1 MQSTLEPLEGNKV
14 KLTVEVGAA
23 EFDRAVDVAAKKMA
37 REVRMPGFR
46 PGKVPRRLLE
56 ARMGHEAL
64 RTEALRESVP
74 SFYASALREHEVDA
88 IAAPEIDITAG
99 QEQGDLHFDAVV
111 QVRPSVAIPGYGG
124 LQVTLERPVATDQ
137 EIAHQIDLL
146 RANEATLEAVSRPAV
161 DGDVLTIDV
170 AMSPAPPPA
179 AEGPPADGADDD
191 AQDDAAGEAPSA
203 GAASEAPS
211 VGAAGEGPAA
221 AGALS
226 EVPPA
231 DAASEAP
238 AVGAAGE
245 GPAAAGALSEV
256 PPADAASDGPTAG
269 ALSEVPPADAASE
282 GPTAGAAG
290 EGSTSQS
297 NQVTDVSYTLGSGEF
312 GVAELDVALQDA
324 KAGDVIR
331 FDADAGPQRRST
343 FQVLVKGVREQ
354 NLPELTDEWV
364 RDQTEFASIDELR
377 DDLRQ
382 RITSVKR
389 SRIGAQLEN
398 NAVEA
403 LVELVTEDPPA
414 PLIGAEVER
423 RLHELN
429 HRLQSQGAT
438 VDQYMAARGQEPEG
452 LVEELRL
459 LSVPMVK
466 ADLALRAL
474 ADAEGIEATE
484 SDIDEQVVE
493 MAEATSRTPA
503 QVRREFV
510 TAERMPAVRS
520 ELRKAKALA
529 WLVEHVDVVDP
540 EGQPIDRVELGPE
553 GQSGETAQE
562 AAAPDDTADGADDLM
577 SEEIPS

>member
-203 GAASEAPS
+203 GAASEAPA
-211 VGAAGEGPAA
+211 VGAAGEGPAT

-231 DAASEAP
+231 GAASEAP

-245 GPAAAGALSEV
+245 GPA
-256 PPADAASDGPTAG
+256 TAG

-324 KAGDVIR
+324 KAGDIIR

-562 AAAPDDTADGADDLM
+562 AAAPDDTADGADDSM

>member
-231 DAASEAP
+231 DAAS
-238 AVGAAGE
+238 
-245 GPAAAGALSEV
+245 
-256 PPADAASDGPTAG
+256 DGPTAG

-297 NQVTDVSYTLGSGEF
+297 NQVTDVSYTLCSGEF

>member
-203 GAASEAPS
+203 GAASEAP
-211 VGAAGEGPAA
+211 
-221 AGALS
+221 
-226 EVPPA
+226 
-231 DAASEAP
+231 

-245 GPAAAGALSEV
+245 GPA
-256 PPADAASDGPTAG
+256 TAG

-324 KAGDVIR
+324 KAGDIIR

-562 AAAPDDTADGADDLM
+562 AAAPDDTADGADDSM